1 MLLSK
6 RCAVSSRLFPS
17 ILVFTLLLA
26 GCAAV
31 TQNQMIAKGSSP
43 LTAKQI
49 FDLVSGNTLYLE
61 AIDFNSHLYFQP
73 EGIVSAR
80 AESMTGDDR
89 DKGGWDINGENQL
102 CLKFKVWYY
111 GEMRC
116 YSLFPDTGDNEY
128 VLFHNNGAIAYT
140 ATSSTGDSARLYTP
154 PKSDQKET
162 YLREALTT
170 GQSPSSPAP
179 AAVEAA
185 VEPAGDPVY
194 LRESLAA
201 GQAPQEA
208 EMPVAS
214 SHTDGSS
221 PTVSDAEVE
230 HTVKAM
236 ARNCPGCNL
245 EKSDLRQAD
254 LVGANLKGAKLK
266 GADMSRAN
274 LRRANLEG
282 ANLSGASLLSANL
295 PGANLRDA
303 NLTNADF
310 TGANLIQAD
319 FTGAKTEN
327 MILTNAHLEGVK
339 GLK

>member
-1 MLLSK
+1 ML
-6 RCAVSSRLFPS
+6 
-17 ILVFTLLLA
+17 
-26 GCAAV
+26 
-31 TQNQMIAKGSSP
+31 AKGSSP
-43 LTAKQI
+43 LAAKQI

-89 DKGGWDINGENQL
+89 DTGGWDINGENQL

-116 YSLFPDTGDNEY
+116 YSLYPDTENNEY
-128 VLFHNNGAIAYT
+128 VLFHNNGALAYT

-179 AAVEAA
+179 AAAQPAA
-185 VEPAGDPVY
+185 EPASDAVY

-208 EMPVAS
+208 ETAVAS
-214 SHTDGSS
+214 SDTEGIA
-221 PTVSDAEVE
+221 PAVSDAEVE

-236 ARNCPGCNL
+236 AKNCPGCNL

-266 GADMSRAN
+266 GADLSRAN

-295 PGANLRDA
+295 PGANLRGA